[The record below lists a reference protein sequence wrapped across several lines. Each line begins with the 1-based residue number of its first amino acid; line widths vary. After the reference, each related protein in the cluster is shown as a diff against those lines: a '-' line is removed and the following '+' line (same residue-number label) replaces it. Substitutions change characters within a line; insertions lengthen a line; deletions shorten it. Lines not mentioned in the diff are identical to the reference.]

1 MSTWN
6 PSIPST
12 SSCELQEVHGSRT
25 GLEAPSRK
33 LKVTLLSSE
42 WKSTKGGLSTINREL
57 AIQLAK
63 HQNVEV
69 SMYLPECSEE
79 DERIAGKNNVKLIQ
93 AKKLV
98 GYEPIEWLSCA
109 PENHKIDYVI
119 GHGLKLGR
127 QVQLIQRYLKCKWVQ
142 VVHTAPEDLGKFKI
156 YANAISKAEEKHKA
170 EIELCELADEVVAIG
185 PRLADEYSRYLRHC
199 QRDQS
204 VFQVTP
210 SIFSEFSLVKQ
221 AAKERKTFLVLVF
234 GRGDTEDFELKGYDI
249 AAKAISELNE
259 ESYQLIFVG
268 APLGGEEEVAE
279 KLCQHGIA
287 RRQLT
292 VRSFKESRED
302 LVRLFC
308 EVDLFIMPSRTEGF
322 GLAALEALSAGLP
335 ILVSGN
341 SGFGDALQ
349 NVPHGSSCVVNSED
363 PKEWARAIK
372 IVCKKRRD
380 IRLKETKNVCLDYA
394 EEYSWEKQCGELVGR
409 MLDSIFG
416 THQATEGEQ
425 ESPLTRSHLPTTVVC
440 EGYVEPTDKKGK
452 RPLHPSV
459 IPPSKKQGH
468 DTDICIACLRIQIG
482 VEAVTEG
489 SAQRDTGM
497 QVHPREPQDVV
508 QEVRVPNTGLTTENI
523 GNICSQSTQALLN
536 RIAELYLQH
545 VSLSN
550 PEQFNGFI
558 VYLKEVRKVLVLD
571 VTSGSL
577 IVTVEVGSE
586 ELLEELWKD
595 YRTGHLNEVA
605 QKFLVTEEL
614 LEECGLIELKLTL
627 HIAEEEYKACKR
639 YFWGTRHASESEQ
652 DSSLPTLMAAEA
664 SVEPTDKKG
673 KRPLHPRRVIPP
685 SRKRRHDTDT
695 WKDKKGKRPLY
706 PSVTSSKKRRHD
718 TDTWREIHP
727 ATEASSVTRSHLATT
742 ADTQTLDTGVPE
754 RQAAEKLEKTPFHQ
768 NAASPRKKQTH
779 DTDIREVGV
788 AGRQAAENLEKT
800 PSLHICEGAHLMGS
814 CYALFPA
821 AIADTAV
828 VRKLLTQDYKRRA
841 EFSPLLWSKAM
852 KLHLDEVY
860 TRLKIVSRPKR
871 IVHPAS
877 LEIDL
882 GNIFSC
888 EGDVSMALAEGSP
901 GIGKTTLCLKLAY
914 DWANESMPSTFP
926 KFKLVLLLKC
936 RDLDGDIMEAISE
949 QLLPDDIAVKTKE
962 GLLNFIT
969 DLVNQKRILI
979 ILDGLDEL
987 PEKSQHHVS
996 KLLKRSILPFCYVL
1010 TTTRQEKGIEARK
1023 QFAFDICVQ
1032 IEGFTEEDSF
1042 EYIRKHFKNIDPSK
1056 GERLIEETKENTFLH
1071 ALQKN
1076 PLNLLLL
1083 CVVYE
1088 DHEGKLPSSR
1098 TNLYQIIV
1106 RCLLRRYCE
1115 KNSVKACEEDSDLE
1129 KQFEA
1134 NILVLGELAWE
1145 CLLNDRHSFRE
1156 DELTKFERSDDKLV
1170 VRYLGLVFKEESLK
1184 RLKPNHEYFFLHKSF
1199 QEYMAAFY
1207 IAHKLRRNQFKVF
1220 KRLSFHQLV
1229 IKFPQVFLFVCGI
1242 LLEDA
1247 STLFTQ
1253 IGEELKS
1260 YWDWLQCNLEET
1272 RFFLESFS
1280 ESGNPEQMAYT
1291 LFPFIPFPRVLQLFV
1306 DPNEVGNYVG
1316 GDLVRLLSTCTGIP
1330 EVPKPAEV
1338 HLKITMSWDFTVFRE
1353 LASIPNVT
1361 SIYFLADKYIFREPE
1376 FFKEISNFTSLSE
1389 LTLPSAVEWKIVA
1402 DYLRTNKT
1410 LEKLTFALFDESDD
1424 GWAKALDAGLCADT
1438 PLSTVGV
1445 RIHGSLSPAALQAL
1459 ENLLFN
1465 KFLSSLSLYIY
1476 GDMKDSLAVVLA
1488 RGLAGEIAVKEV
1500 DLCVSGKLS
1509 LHGAKLIERGIV
1521 GNNSRTKLIVSLRGE
1536 VPDNWQALGN
1546 NLHSRFGQ
1554 KTPALITIHPNTF
1567 SKVTASQVAHFR
1579 PFGIMGG
1586 SRVRQNVTLNVWGE
1600 LGGDGA
1606 EALFEGLSRKHVSH
1620 LTLDIHGKL
1629 TDDILNTTARWV
1641 EERNTQSSLT
1651 INAWA
1656 QLTKKEKNLFEE
1668 LKLDKNP
1675 AVTLNVRDVPAPPEE
1690 SRDNEFVS
1698 IDNLDS
1704 LIALFKEGKNTRKK
1718 HNLSARISIESD
1730 DEAEECNVL
1739 PGKEILKNS
1748 DLGNGVHAGVASNS
1762 NFSREPNVHAPP
1774 EESRDDEFVSIH
1786 DVKSL
1791 IALFKEAKNTGK
1803 QNLSARIS
1811 IKRDD
1816 DEDKDDDDD
1825 EDDDEDSEDD
1835 DGEDDDGE
1843 DDDDDDDDDGEDD
1856 DDGDDDDDDAEGC
1869 NGNLLDLTRK
1879 ETLKNSDLGNGVDVG
1894 AASNTSFI
1902 APTPL
1907 NINYTNF
1914 SREPEDGL
1922 DHVLASNTTLNDL
1935 RLTFDDDDDDD
1946 MSYSWALP
1954 LGDGLAR
1961 NTSLKNLTLAIH
1973 YYKEKSG
1980 KWRESLGSGLE
1991 RNTSLKNLTV
2001 VMENNANEVA
2011 GELGIDWAR
2020 STSVE
2025 NLFLT
2030 VNSDSIVWD
2039 SWTGGPGTTGE
2050 ELARKK
2056 SLKSLTLTINNF
2068 GELTLYWEVDK
2079 SWENNSLNNFS
2090 LTINNYGNIRPRS
2103 CFKGFFFQFKS
2114 LTTFNLTLNLCGK
2127 PGEDILYGLLE
2138 EAVKSQSLKTLRL
2151 KVNDSQITNGRRRY
2165 DFSRYVV
2172 TSPSLSLLEVTV
2184 SFYSVEKSSRE

>member
-1 MSTWN
+1 MSSWD
-6 PSIPST
+6 PSFPST
-12 SSCELQEVHGSRT
+12 SFSASQEAQESISGQT
-25 GLEAPSRK
+25 PSRK
-33 LKVTLLSSE
+33 LKVTFLSSE
-42 WKSTKGGLSTINREL
+42 WKSTKGGLSTINGEL

-69 SMYLPECSEE
+69 NMYLPQCSDE
-79 DERIAGKNNVKLIQ
+79 DVRIAGENNVKLIK
-93 AKKLV
+93 AKELI
-98 GYEPIEWLSCA
+98 GYEPIEWLSSA
-109 PENHKIDYVI
+109 PENHEMDYVI
-119 GHGLKLGR
+119 GHGLILGQ
-127 QVQLIQRYLKCKWVQ
+127 QVQLIQKQLPCKWVQ
-142 VVHTAPEDLGKFKI
+142 VVHTAPEELGMFKG
-156 YANAISKAEEKHKA
+156 YANAISKSEKKHRAEVQ
-170 EIELCELADEVVAIG
+170 LCELADQVVAVG
-185 PRLADEYSRYLRHC
+185 PKLADEYSCYLRHC

-204 VFQVTP
+204 VFVLTP
-210 SIFSEFSLVKQ
+210 SILSEFSRVEQ
-221 AAKERKTFLVLVF
+221 AAEERMTFRVLVF
-234 GRGDTEDFELKGYDI
+234 GRSDNEDFELKGYDI

-259 ESYQLIFVG
+259 ESYKLIFAG
-268 APLGGEEEVAE
+268 APLGKEEKVAE

-287 RRQLT
+287 PRQLT

-302 LVRLFC
+302 LGKLFC
-308 EVDLFIMPSRTEGF
+308 EADLCLMPSRTEGF

-349 NVPHGSSCVVNSED
+349 KVPHGSSCVVNSED
-363 PKEWARAIK
+363 PAEWAKAIK
-372 IVCKKRRD
+372 SVRKKSRD
-380 IRLKETKNVCLDYA
+380 VRLEETADLRAQYAKKYCWKE
-394 EEYSWEKQCGELVGR
+394 QCDELVKR
-409 MLDSIFG
+409 MSDSIFG
-416 THQATEGEQ
+416 STHATESGRD
-425 ESPLTRSHLPTTVVC
+425 SSLTRRYLLSTVVS
-440 EGYVEPTDKKGK
+440 EAYVEPTRAGIDCTDKNGK
-452 RPLHPSV
+452 RPLHPSDT
-459 IPPSKKQGH
+459 PPSKKQ
-468 DTDICIACLRIQIG
+468 
-482 VEAVTEG
+482 
-489 SAQRDTGM
+489 
-497 QVHPREPQDVV
+497 
-508 QEVRVPNTGLTTENI
+508 
-523 GNICSQSTQALLN
+523 
-536 RIAELYLQH
+536 
-545 VSLSN
+545 
-550 PEQFNGFI
+550 
-558 VYLKEVRKVLVLD
+558 
-571 VTSGSL
+571 
-577 IVTVEVGSE
+577 
-586 ELLEELWKD
+586 
-595 YRTGHLNEVA
+595 
-605 QKFLVTEEL
+605 
-614 LEECGLIELKLTL
+614 
-627 HIAEEEYKACKR
+627 
-639 YFWGTRHASESEQ
+639 
-652 DSSLPTLMAAEA
+652 
-664 SVEPTDKKG
+664 
-673 KRPLHPRRVIPP
+673 
-685 SRKRRHDTDT
+685 RHDTDT
-695 WKDKKGKRPLY
+695 CR
-706 PSVTSSKKRRHD
+706 
-718 TDTWREIHP
+718 
-727 ATEASSVTRSHLATT
+727 
-742 ADTQTLDTGVPE
+742 
-754 RQAAEKLEKTPFHQ
+754 
-768 NAASPRKKQTH
+768 
-779 DTDIREVGV
+779 VGV
-788 AGRQAAENLEKT
+788 AERQAAENLEKT
-800 PSLHICEGAHLMGS
+800 ASLHICE
-814 CYALFPA
+814 A

-926 KFKLVLLLKC
+926 IFELVLLLKC

-996 KLLKRSILPFCYVL
+996 KLLKRSILLFCYVL

-1032 IEGFTEEDSF
+1032 IEGFTEQDSF

-1098 TNLYQIIV
+1098 TDLYQIIV

-1156 DELTKFERSDDKLV
+1156 DELTKLERSDDKLV
-1170 VRYLGLVFKEESLK
+1170 VRYLSLVFKEESLK

-1220 KRLSFHQLV
+1220 KRLSFSRLV

-1242 LLEDA
+1242 LRKEA
-1247 STLFTQ
+1247 IILFTQ
-1253 IGEELKS
+1253 IGEKLKS
-1260 YWDWLQCNLEET
+1260 NWDWLQCDAEET

-1280 ESGNPEQMAYT
+1280 ESGKPEQMAYT
-1291 LFPFIPFPRVLQLFV
+1291 LFSFLPFPRVLQLFI
-1306 DPNEVGNYVG
+1306 DPDEFSHYVG
-1316 GDLVRLLSTCTGIP
+1316 GDLVRLLSICTGIP

-1338 HLKITMSWDFTVFRE
+1338 HLKIKTSWDFTVFTE
-1353 LASIPNVT
+1353 LASLPNVT
-1361 SIYFLADKYIFREPE
+1361 SLYFLADKYIFREPQ
-1376 FFKEISNFTSLSE
+1376 FFEEISNFTSLSE
-1389 LTLPSAVEWKIVA
+1389 LTLPSAVEWEIVGE
-1402 DYLRTNKT
+1402 YLRTNKT

-1445 RIHGSLSPAALQAL
+1445 RIHGSLSPSALQAL

-1465 KFLSSLSLYIY
+1465 KFLACISLFIY

-1488 RGLAGEIAVKEV
+1488 RGFTGEMAVKVV

-1536 VPDNWQALGN
+1536 VPDNWQAVGN

-1629 TDDILNTTARWV
+1629 TDDILNSTARWV

-1651 INAWA
+1651 INTWE
-1656 QLTKKEKNLFEE
+1656 QLTKEEKNLFEE

-1675 AVTLNVRDVPAPPEE
+1675 AVTPNVRDVPAPPGE

-1704 LIALFKEGKNTRKK
+1704 LIALFKEAKNTRK
-1718 HNLSARISIESD
+1718 HNLSAKISIESD

-1786 DVKSL
+1786 DLKSL

-1803 QNLSARIS
+1803 
-1811 IKRDD
+1811 DD

-1825 EDDDEDSEDD
+1825 EDDD
-1835 DGEDDDGE
+1835 GEDDDGE
-1843 DDDDDDDDDGEDD
+1843 DDDDDDDDGEDD

-1869 NGNLLDLTRK
+1869 NGNLLDLSRK

-1907 NINYTNF
+1907 NINYTSL

-1935 RLTFDDDDDDD
+1935 RLTYDNDDDD

-1954 LGDGLAR
+1954 SGDGLAR

-2001 VMENNANEVA
+2001 VMENNANEVV

-2025 NLFLT
+2025 NLLLT

-2039 SWTGGPGTTGE
+2039 SWTGGPGSTGE

-2079 SWENNSLNNFS
+2079 SWENNSLNDFS

-2103 CFKGFFFQFKS
+2103 CFEGFFFQFKS

-2184 SFYSVEKSSRE
+2184 TFYSVEKSSRE

>member
-1 MSTWN
+1 MSSWD
-6 PSIPST
+6 PSFPST
-12 SSCELQEVHGSRT
+12 SFSASQEAQESISGQTPR
-25 GLEAPSRK
+25 RK
-33 LKVTLLSSE
+33 LKVTFLSSE

-69 SMYLPECSEE
+69 SMYLPQCSEE
-79 DERIAGKNNVKLIQ
+79 DVRIAGENNVKLKK
-93 AKKLV
+93 AKKLI
-98 GYEPIEWLSCA
+98 GYEPIEWLSSA
-109 PENHKIDYVI
+109 PENHKMDYVI
-119 GHGLKLGR
+119 GHGLILGQ
-127 QVQLIQRYLKCKWVQ
+127 QVQLIQKQLPCKWVQ
-142 VVHTAPEDLGKFKI
+142 VVHTAPEELGMFKG
-156 YANAISKAEEKHKA
+156 YANAISKSEKKHRAEVQ
-170 EIELCELADEVVAIG
+170 LCELADQVVAVG
-185 PRLADEYSRYLRHC
+185 PKLADEYSCYLRHC

-204 VFQVTP
+204 VFVLTP
-210 SIFSEFSLVKQ
+210 SILSEFSRVEQ
-221 AAKERKTFLVLVF
+221 AAEERMTFRVLVF
-234 GRGDTEDFELKGYDI
+234 GRSDNEDFELKGYDI

-259 ESYQLIFVG
+259 ESYKLIFAG
-268 APLGGEEEVAE
+268 APLGKEEKVAE

-287 RRQLT
+287 PRQLT

-302 LVRLFC
+302 LGKLFC
-308 EVDLFIMPSRTEGF
+308 EEDLCLMPSRTEGF

-349 NVPHGSSCVVNSED
+349 KVPHGSSCVVNSED
-363 PKEWARAIK
+363 PAEWAKAIK
-372 IVCKKRRD
+372 SVRKKSRD
-380 IRLKETKNVCLDYA
+380 VRLEETADLRTQYAKKYCWKE
-394 EEYSWEKQCGELVGR
+394 QCDELVKR
-409 MLDSIFG
+409 MSDSIFG
-416 THQATEGEQ
+416 STHATESGRD
-425 ESPLTRSHLPTTVVC
+425 SSLTRRYLLSTVGS
-440 EGYVEPTDKKGK
+440 EAYVEPTRAGIDCTDKNGK
-452 RPLHPSV
+452 RPLHPSDT
-459 IPPSKKQGH
+459 PPSKKQ
-468 DTDICIACLRIQIG
+468 
-482 VEAVTEG
+482 
-489 SAQRDTGM
+489 
-497 QVHPREPQDVV
+497 
-508 QEVRVPNTGLTTENI
+508 
-523 GNICSQSTQALLN
+523 
-536 RIAELYLQH
+536 
-545 VSLSN
+545 
-550 PEQFNGFI
+550 
-558 VYLKEVRKVLVLD
+558 
-571 VTSGSL
+571 
-577 IVTVEVGSE
+577 
-586 ELLEELWKD
+586 
-595 YRTGHLNEVA
+595 
-605 QKFLVTEEL
+605 
-614 LEECGLIELKLTL
+614 
-627 HIAEEEYKACKR
+627 
-639 YFWGTRHASESEQ
+639 
-652 DSSLPTLMAAEA
+652 
-664 SVEPTDKKG
+664 
-673 KRPLHPRRVIPP
+673 
-685 SRKRRHDTDT
+685 RHDTDT
-695 WKDKKGKRPLY
+695 CR
-706 PSVTSSKKRRHD
+706 
-718 TDTWREIHP
+718 
-727 ATEASSVTRSHLATT
+727 
-742 ADTQTLDTGVPE
+742 
-754 RQAAEKLEKTPFHQ
+754 
-768 NAASPRKKQTH
+768 
-779 DTDIREVGV
+779 VGV

-821 AIADTAV
+821 AIADTVV
-828 VRKLLTQDYKRRA
+828 VRRLLRQVYKRRA

-888 EGDVSMALAEGSP
+888 EGDGSMALAEGSP

-926 KFKLVLLLKC
+926 IFELVLLLKC

-969 DLVNQKRILI
+969 DLVNQERILI

-996 KLLKRSILPFCYVL
+996 KLLKRSILPFSYVL

-1056 GERLIEETKENTFLH
+1056 AERLIEETKENTLLH

-1098 TNLYQIIV
+1098 TDLYQIIV

-1134 NILVLGELAWE
+1134 NILVLGKLAWE

-1156 DELTKFERSDDKLV
+1156 DELTKFVRSDDKLV

-1220 KRLSFHQLV
+1220 KRLSFDQLV
-1229 IKFPQVFLFVCGI
+1229 IKFRQVFLFVCGI

-1253 IGEELKS
+1253 IGEELMS
-1260 YWDWLQCNLEET
+1260 YWDWLQCSAEET
-1272 RFFLESFS
+1272 QFFLESFS

-1291 LFPFIPFPRVLQLFV
+1291 LFSFLPFPRVLQLFF
-1306 DPNEVGNYVG
+1306 DLNEVGDYV
-1316 GDLVRLLSTCTGIP
+1316 DRNLVRLLSTCTGIP
-1330 EVPKPAEV
+1330 EVSKPAEV
-1338 HLKITMSWDFTVFRE
+1338 HLKIMMSCDFTVFRE
-1353 LASIPNVT
+1353 FASIPNVT
-1361 SIYFLADKYIFREPE
+1361 SLYFLADKYIFREPR
-1376 FFKEISNFTSLSE
+1376 FFKEISNFTSLSQ
-1389 LTLPSAVEWKIVA
+1389 LTLPSAVEWEIVA
-1402 DYLRTNKT
+1402 EYLRTNKT
-1410 LEKLTFALFDESDD
+1410 LEKLTFALFDECDD

-1445 RIHGSLSPAALQAL
+1445 RIHGSLSRTALQAL

-1465 KFLSSLSLYIY
+1465 KFLASLSLYIY
-1476 GDMKDSLAVVLA
+1476 GDMKDSLAVVLE

-1521 GNNSRTKLIVSLRGE
+1521 GNNSRTKLIVSLHGE
-1536 VPDNWQALGN
+1536 VPDNWQAVGN

-1554 KTPALITIHPNTF
+1554 KTPALIAIHPNTF

-1586 SRVRQNVTLNVWGE
+1586 TRVRQNVTLNVWGE

-1629 TDDILNTTARWV
+1629 TDYILNSTARWV

-1651 INAWA
+1651 INTWE
-1656 QLTKKEKNLFEE
+1656 QLTKEEKNLFEE

-1704 LIALFKEGKNTRKK
+1704 LIALFKKAKNTRK

-1762 NFSREPNVHAPP
+1762 NFSREPDVHAPP

-1786 DVKSL
+1786 DLKSL

-1811 IKRDD
+1811 IK
-1816 DEDKDDDDD
+1816 
-1825 EDDDEDSEDD
+1825 
-1835 DGEDDDGE
+1835 G
-1843 DDDDDDDDDGEDD
+1843 DDDDDDDDDG
-1856 DDGDDDDDDAEGC
+1856 DDDDDAEGC
-1869 NGNLLDLTRK
+1869 NGNLLDFLTRK

-1935 RLTFDDDDDDD
+1935 RLTFDDDDHSDV
-1946 MSYSWALP
+1946 SSLWALP

-1973 YYKEKSG
+1973 YYKQKSG

-2001 VMENNANEVA
+2001 VIETNANKAVN
-2011 GELGIDWAR
+2011 ELGIDWAR

-2030 VNSDSIVWD
+2030 VNNYSIVWD
-2039 SWTGGPGTTGE
+2039 SWTGGTGE
-2050 ELARKK
+2050 GLARKK

-2068 GELTLYWEVDK
+2068 GELTLYWGVDK

-2090 LTINNYGNIRPRS
+2090 LTINNYGDIYPFTS
-2103 CFKGFFFQFKS
+2103 FGGFFFQFKS

-2127 PGEDILYGLLE
+2127 RGEEVLYDLLE

-2172 TSPSLSLLEVTV
+2172 TSPSLSLIEVSV
-2184 SFYSVEKSSRE
+2184 SFYGVEKSSRE